1 MNGKENVARRP
12 KARSNGEGTVF
23 QRSDGRWLARVT
35 VGLHQN
41 GRQKFREKT
50 APTEREALAHK
61 RKLLESLHAGTL
73 KDPEKATVADFLE
86 RWLVSREGQVK
97 PRTLQLYQYEL
108 RHYAIPRIGRVK
120 LPKLTGLQ
128 VQAMQE
134 AIRAQVREDSEGK
147 SDGARTAAGVTA
159 TVRRALS
166 QAVQWDLITRNPAEG
181 VKQPRVVT
189 REVRALTS
197 HEVARL
203 LKAAENDRM
212 YALYYL
218 AVFTGMRRG
227 ELLALHWRE
236 VDLPR
241 RMLRVRQT
249 ITLEDNKPALG
260 DPKSKRSRR
269 SLPLTED
276 MVQVLEAHRERQK
289 LERRVM
295 DRDWTEHGLV
305 FPATNGALVF
315 PSNFSRD
322 FMAVR
327 KLAGLTDV
335 TFHELRHTY
344 ASMAIRSRQVDILK
358 LSARLGHES
367 AAFTVARYGH
377 LIEEVYGPTAT
388 SLEALL
394 GGTLEEMLAEDRELT
409 KRSETLVS
417 GSISGK
423 RPKGAG
429 ELN

>member
-1 MNGKENVARRP
+1 MSDKEKPARNP
-12 KARSNGEGTVF
+12 KGRANGEGTVF
-23 QRSDGRWLARVT
+23 QRSDGRWVARVT
-35 VGLHQN
+35 VGLHPN
-41 GRQKFREKT
+41 GRQKLREKT
-50 APTEREALAHK
+50 AATEREALAHK

-73 KDPEKATVADFLE
+73 KDPERATVADFLE

-120 LPKLTGLQ
+120 LGKLTPLQ

-134 AIRAQVREDSEGK
+134 AIRAQVREDSD

-159 TVRRALS
+159 TVRRALT
-166 QAVQWDLITRNPAEG
+166 QAVQWGLITRNPAEG

-241 RMLRVRQT
+241 RTLRVRHT
-249 ITLEDNKPALG
+249 ITLEDNKPKVG
-260 DPKSKRSRR
+260 EPKSRKSRR
-269 SLPLTED
+269 TLPLTED

-295 DRDWTEHGLV
+295 DRDWSEHGLV

-322 FMAVR
+322 FKAVR
-327 KLAGLTDV
+327 VAARLTDV

-367 AAFTVARYGH
+367 AAFTLTRYGH
-377 LIEEVYGPTAT
+377 LIEEVYGPAAL

-394 GGTLEEMLAEDRELT
+394 GGTLEEMLEQDQALT
-409 KRSETLVS
+409 KPSETLVS
-417 GSISGK
+417 GGISGK
-423 RPKGAG
+423 GGKKAR